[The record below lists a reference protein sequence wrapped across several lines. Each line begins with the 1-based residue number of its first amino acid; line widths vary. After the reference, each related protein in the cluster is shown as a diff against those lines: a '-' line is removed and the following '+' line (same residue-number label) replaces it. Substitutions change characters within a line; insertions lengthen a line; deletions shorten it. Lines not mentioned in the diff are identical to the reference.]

1 MKIIGVNNRLLTP
14 FMTKDSMYNGK
25 TRRQI
30 MNAVKEG
37 IIPYGDNEAL
47 EKYIKDNHIEFR
59 HPSISDRIH
68 LRV

>member
-1 MKIIGVNNRLLTP
+1 
-14 FMTKDSMYNGK
+14 MYNGK